1 MSEQKLRGKHFI
13 ACEDWTREE
22 LDTLLK
28 TAKNLKKMF
37 HSGVPH
43 RFLQDKSIFNIFF
56 EQSTRTRSSI
66 SAGITQLGGHSHD
79 LAPEMIQLFHG
90 ENAKDTAKVLSRMGH
105 AIACRNYF
113 FDMGHTYLQELSR
126 WASIPVFNLQSDL
139 YHPMQGVADLM
150 TLQEKF
156 GESLRGLKVTI
167 SWAYASTP
175 PKPLSVPHTQ
185 MLLFARYGMNITVA
199 SPEEFPLS
207 DEVARKARAHA
218 EESEGSLTFVHDMDT
233 AFEGAQ
239 VVIPKNWG
247 GFASFNIYKDN
258 DEQRRIMAA
267 NLAKYKNWRCT
278 AKTMNLTADD
288 ARLMHSMPVDRG
300 REVDDDVVDSD
311 ASLIYDEA
319 ENRLH
324 TAKALMTLT
333 MGRRGS

>member
-1 MSEQKLRGKHFI
+1 MAEQQLKGKDFI
-13 ACEDWTREE
+13 SCEDWTREE

-37 HSGVPH
+37 HSGIPH

-66 SAGITQLGGHSHD
+66 SAGITQLGGHAHD
-79 LAPEMIQLFHG
+79 LAPEMIQLFPG
-90 ENAKDTAKVLSRMGH
+90 ENAKDTAEVLSRMGH

-113 FDMGHTYLQELSR
+113 YGMGHSYLEELAR
-126 WASIPVFNLQSDL
+126 CASIPVFNLQSDL

-150 TLQEKF
+150 TLQETF
-156 GESLRGLKVTI
+156 GESLRGLEVTI
-167 SWAYASTP
+167 SWAYAATP

-185 MLLFARYGMNITVA
+185 ISLFARYGMNITVA
-199 SPEEFPLS
+199 APEEFPLS
-207 DEVARKARAHA
+207 AEVTRKAQDHA
-218 EESEGSLTFVHDMDT
+218 AENDGSLTFVNDMD
-233 AFEGAQ
+233 AASEGAR

-258 DEQRRIMAA
+258 DEQRRVMAA
-267 NLAKYKNWRCT
+267 NLAKYRDWRCT
-278 AKTMNLTADD
+278 AKTIGLAADD

-300 REVDDDVVDSD
+300 REVDDDVVDSP

-324 TAKALMTLT
+324 TAKALMALT
-333 MGRRGS
+333 MSTRSL